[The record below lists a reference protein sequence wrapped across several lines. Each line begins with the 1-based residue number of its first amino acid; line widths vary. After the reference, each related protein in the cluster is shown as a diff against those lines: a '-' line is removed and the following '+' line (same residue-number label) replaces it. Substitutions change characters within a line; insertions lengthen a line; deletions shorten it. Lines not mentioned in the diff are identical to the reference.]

1 MFMVNNE
8 VKVLDFK
15 QMIQDNNQII
25 IKDMLKCKNYY
36 KKQNKMVWM
45 LFIEI

>member
-15 QMIQDNNQII
+15 QTIQDNNQII
-25 IKDMLKCKNYY
+25 IKDMLKCKSYY
-36 KKQNKMVWM
+36 QKQSKMVWM